1 MDKELFIPDQVHTVQ
16 QLLTTDLE
24 QVTEAG
30 AGWELEWTILERE
43 GVEVSL
49 QMFQTPRLQYV
60 EDHYSGSYMIQGA
73 QPAETVAFA
82 LVRNALV
89 CNFRN
94 RVIGENELMM
104 LSGRQELDLLLNGEH
119 RLFTLTIEKSF
130 FDEAFSRFFG
140 EDYETLSVDTPLYI
154 GEKEGDRFIRKMKQW
169 IDYFIQLQE
178 SNRVL
183 TLQQYSDIEMQI
195 LYALFDKMVVRK
207 KHVQKREKFDFAQAR
222 EVLHSNIDNVYNIS
236 NLLDELHI
244 SARTLQYHF
253 KQKFGLSPKQYL
265 HHLRLNAVRRELMA
279 NSPETLKVED
289 AALKYGFFHASH
301 FGSEYKKL
309 FGETPSQTLKQ

>member
-1 MDKELFIPDQVHTVQ
+1 MGKEVHQMHTVQ

-24 QVTEAG
+24 QVAEAG
-30 AGWELEWTILERE
+30 AGWELEWTILTPQ

-60 EDHYSGSYMIQGA
+60 EDHYSSSYLIQGA
-73 QPAETVAFA
+73 QPEETVAFA
-82 LVRNALV
+82 LVRNASV

-94 RVIGENELMM
+94 RVIGEDELMM
-104 LSGRQELDLLLNGEH
+104 LSAGQELDLLINGEH

-130 FDEAFSRFFG
+130 FDEAFFRFFG
-140 EDYETLSVDTPLYI
+140 ENYEILSADTPLYI
-154 GEKEGDRFIRKMKQW
+154 RENEGDRFIREMKQW
-169 IDYFIQLQE
+169 RDYFIQLQE
-178 SNRVL
+178 SKRPL
-183 TLQQYSDIEMQI
+183 SLEQYGAIEMKI
-195 LYALFDKMVVRK
+195 LYALFDKMIVRK
-207 KHVQKREKFDFAQAR
+207 KFVKKREKFDFARAR
-222 EVLHSNIDNVYNIS
+222 EVLHSNIDNVYNIG

-265 HHLRLNAVRRELMA
+265 HHLRLNAVRKELIS
-279 NSPETLKVED
+279 NSPDTLKVD
-289 AALKYGFFHASH
+289 DVALKYGFFHASH

-309 FGETPSQTLKQ
+309 FGEPPSHTLSRT